1 MKWKEE
7 RELEGIEATIL
18 AAEEE
23 ITRFEAQFADPNF
36 YAGHGAEYSKL
47 EAELRSARDRVAQLY
62 ARWEELGKIASAIK
76 G

>member
-23 ITRFEAQFADPNF
+23 VTRFEAQFADPKF
-36 YAGHGAEYSKL
+36 YAEHGAEYSKL

-62 ARWEELGKIASAIK
+62 ARWEELGKIASAMK